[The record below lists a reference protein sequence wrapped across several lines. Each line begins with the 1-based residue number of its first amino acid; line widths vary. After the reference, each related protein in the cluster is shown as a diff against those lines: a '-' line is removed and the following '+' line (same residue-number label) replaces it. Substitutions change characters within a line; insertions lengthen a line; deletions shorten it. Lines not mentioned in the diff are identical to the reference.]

1 MEFVRNVDIEEYEAF
16 VSTHPSKSHFL
27 QSHAWGE
34 FQIADGASKVYYV
47 GMKDDDGRLCAAAL
61 LIEKK
66 PSGFKPYLYSPR
78 GYVLDFMD
86 KELLKR
92 FTEEIKAFAKSVG
105 AMFVTIDP
113 DIERWEIDEK
123 GNPVEGG
130 FDNNWLIEYLK
141 SLGYQHAGYTMRF
154 EGRQPR
160 FTFRIDLNREI
171 KAIEKSFTGNV
182 MKNVKKSNN
191 YASEVK
197 IGSAEDIKILHE
209 MLTITG
215 ERDNFTDFPLEYYQK
230 QYDILS
236 KHDMVTLFIGYTYP
250 AETVKKLEASLEELL
265 AQREKIKKPGPL
277 KENMEREPKIRR
289 EIELFK
295 EYAEKYPDGVALS
308 AHFVIHYADKA
319 WAVHAGSTL
328 ELSETFLNNRVYH
341 DKIIAMKERGAAIL
355 DQFGTVGDWMNSDLK
370 SLHEFKKQFGGRY
383 VEFIGEFNLITD
395 KKAYMMYKTIRP
407 AYRKLLSVVRK
418 IKK

>member
-1 MEFVRNVDIEEYEAF
+1 MEFIRNVDREEYEVF
-16 VSTHPSKSHFL
+16 VSNHPTKSHFL
-27 QSHAWGE
+27 QSYAWGE
-34 FQIADGASKVYYV
+34 FQVADGASKVYYV
-47 GMKDDDGRLCAAAL
+47 GMKDDEGKLCATAL
-61 LIEKK
+61 IIEKK
-66 PSGFKPYLYSPR
+66 PSGFKPYLYCPR
-78 GYVLDFMD
+78 GYVLDYSD
-86 KELLKR
+86 REVLAT
-92 FTEEIKAFAKSVG
+92 FTREITAFAKSVG

-113 DIERWEIDEK
+113 DVERWEIDEK
-123 GNPVEGG
+123 GKPVEGG
-130 FDNNWLIEYLK
+130 FDNNWLIEYLEC
-141 SLGYQHAGYTMRF
+141 LGYQHCGYTMRF
-154 EGRQPR
+154 DGRQPR

-191 YASEVK
+191 YASEVRK
-197 IGSAEDIKILHE
+197 GSAEDIKILHD
-209 MLTITG
+209 MLTLTG
-215 ERDNFTDFPLEYYQK
+215 ERDNFTDFPLDYYQT

-236 KHDMVTLFIGYTYP
+236 KYDMATLFIGYTYP
-250 AETVKKLEASLEELL
+250 AETVRKLEASLEELL

-295 EYAEKYPDGVALS
+295 NYAEKYPDGVALS
-308 AHFVIHYADKA
+308 AHFVIHYGDKA

-341 DKIIAMKERGAAIL
+341 DKIIAMKERGCAIL
-355 DQFGTVGDWMNSDLK
+355 DQFGTVGDWENSDLK

-395 KKAYMMYKTIRP
+395 KKAYFMYKTIRP
-407 AYRKLLSVVRK
+407 LYRKVLKVVRT

>member
-1 MEFVRNVDIEEYEAF
+1 MEFIRNVGIQEFENFVRN
-16 VSTHPSKSHFL
+16 HPTKSHFM
-27 QSHAWGE
+27 QSPAWGE
-34 FQIADGASKVYYV
+34 LSLKEDASAVYYV
-47 GMKDDDGRLCAAAL
+47 GMKNDEGALCATAL
-61 LIEKK
+61 LIAKK
-66 PSGFKPYLYSPR
+66 PTGFKPYLYCPR
-78 GYVLDFMD
+78 GYVLDYSD
-86 KELLKR
+86 KELLASFSK
-92 FTEEIKAFAKSVG
+92 EVAAFAKSVG
-105 AMFVTIDP
+105 AMFITIDP
-113 DIERWEIDEK
+113 DVERWSIDEHGK
-123 GNPVEGG
+123 PCEG
-130 FDNNWLIEYLK
+130 FDNNDLIAYLK
-141 SLGYQHAGYTMRF
+141 KLGYQHNGYTMRF

-160 FTFRIDLNREI
+160 FTFRIDLDREI

-191 YASEVK
+191 YASEVR
-197 IGSAEDIKILHE
+197 IGGSDDVRILHE
-209 MLTITG
+209 MLVLTG
-215 ERDNFTDFPLEYYQK
+215 ERDNFTDYSLEYYQTF
-230 QYDILS
+230 YDTLS
-236 KHDMVTLFIGYTYP
+236 KYDMTTIYLGYTYP

-295 EYAEKYPDGVALS
+295 SYAEKYPEGVCLS
-308 AHFVIHYADKA
+308 AHLVVNYGDKA

-341 DKIIAMKERGAAIL
+341 DKIIASKEKGAKIL
-355 DQFGTVGDWMNSDLK
+355 DQFGTVGDWENSNLK

-395 KKAYMMYKTIRP
+395 KKAYFMYKTIRP
-407 AYRKLLSVVRK
+407 MYRKLLKVVRK